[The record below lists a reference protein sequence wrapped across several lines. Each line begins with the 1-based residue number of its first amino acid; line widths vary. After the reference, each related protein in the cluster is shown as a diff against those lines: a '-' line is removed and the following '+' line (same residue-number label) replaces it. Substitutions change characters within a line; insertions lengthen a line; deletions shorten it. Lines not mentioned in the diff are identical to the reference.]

1 MRILSS
7 MILLILKINRIG
19 HQNKLKYMNSIFHIS
34 LPCSDIEQTK
44 QFYINI
50 LGAGLGR
57 HKENWI
63 DVNFFEHQITFIK
76 SGSYKFTFK
85 NYKLGDK
92 VLPSFHIGVIL
103 PVSNWHEMF
112 RKLEK
117 SPVLYLGQTEYL
129 KDSEGEHATFFVKDP
144 NGYIVEFKRFTVED
158 SVFKS

>member
-1 MRILSS
+1 MMHSLRIA
-7 MILLILKINRIG
+7 
-19 HQNKLKYMNSIFHIS
+19 
-34 LPCSDIEQTK
+34 
-44 QFYINI
+44 NI
-50 LGAGLGR
+50 
-57 HKENWI
+57 HT
-63 DVNFFEHQITFIK
+63 D
-76 SGSYKFTFK
+76 KFTFK

-129 KDSEGEHATFFVKDP
+129 KDSEGEHASFFVKDP